1 MSLLSLRGPVQI
13 APGVHQLPAI
23 GARVTAVAG
32 SEGVLLIDSGTR
44 GSLSMMDAGL
54 KKIGYSLGDVRLIVL
69 THVHPDH
76 AGGLAALV
84 QATSAPVAVHESEAG
99 FVSGAEPMPS
109 PYRPG
114 LVARATAPIMSR
126 LYGPP
131 VRVEHALA
139 DGATLDWSEEI
150 RVVHTPGH
158 TAGSIS
164 LYLAS
169 QRLIIVGDALQY
181 RFRRLSGPAWAV
193 TKDPAQ
199 ATGSLA
205 RLVPLDFGTI
215 AFSHFVPLVGDA
227 KGVLERLIGQ
237 RQDRAAAEEG
247 R

>member
-1 MSLLSLRGPVQI
+1 MSLLSLRGPVEL

-54 KKIGYSLGDVRLIVL
+54 KKIGYSLADVRLIVL

-84 QATSAPVAVHESEAG
+84 RATSAPVAVHEAEAG

-109 PYRPG
+109 PYRIP
-114 LVARATAPIMSR
+114 LLARAARPMMSR

-131 VRVEHALA
+131 VRVEYCLA

-169 QRLIIVGDALQY
+169 QRLVIVGDALQY

-205 RLVPLDFGTI
+205 RLIPLDFSTI
-215 AFSHFVPLVGDA
+215 AFSHFVPLEHDA
-227 KGVLERLIGQ
+227 KGALERLIGQ
-237 RQDRAAAEEG
+237 RHDRAAAAG

>member
-32 SEGVLLIDSGTR
+32 SDGMLLVDSGTR
-44 GSLSMMDAGL
+44 GSLSMIDAGL
-54 KKIGYSLGDVRLIVL
+54 KKIGYSLTDVRLIVL

-84 QATSAPVAVHESEAG
+84 RATSAAVAVHGSEAG

-109 PYRPG
+109 PYRIPV
-114 LVARATAPIMSR
+114 LARAARPVVSR

-131 VRVEHALA
+131 VRVEHSLT
-139 DGATLDWSEEI
+139 DGAILDWSEEI

-164 LYLAS
+164 LHLAS
-169 QRLIIVGDALQY
+169 QRLVIVGDALQY

-199 ATGSLA
+199 ATASLA
-205 RLVPLDFGTI
+205 KLIPLDFETI
-215 AFSHFVPLVGDA
+215 AFSHFAPLERDA
-227 KGVLERLIGQ
+227 RGALERLIGQ
-237 RQDRAAAEEG
+237 RHDRAATEG

>member
-1 MSLLSLRGPVQI
+1 MSVLSLRHPVEV

-32 SEGVLLIDSGTR
+32 ADGVLLVDAGAR
-44 GSLSMMDAGL
+44 GSLGLVAAGL
-54 KKIGYSLGDVRLIVL
+54 ETIGRSLGDVRLIVL

-84 QATSAPVAVHESEAG
+84 RATSAPVAVHQAEAD

-109 PYRPG
+109 PYR
-114 LVARATAPIMSR
+114 LRLLARATGPIMPW

-131 VRVEHALA
+131 VNVDHRLA
-139 DGATLDWSEEI
+139 DGATLGWSDEV

-158 TAGSIS
+158 SAGSIS

-169 QRLIIVGDALQY
+169 ARAVIVGDAFQY
-181 RFRRLSGPAWAV
+181 RFRRLSGPAWSV

-199 ATGSLA
+199 AAESWE
-205 RLVPLDFGTI
+205 RLVSLDFGTI
-215 AFSHFVPLVGDA
+215 VFSHFPPLVDDA
-227 KGVLERLIGQ
+227 RGAVERLI
-237 RQDRAAAEEG
+237 RKRHDRAAMN
-247 R
+247 RR

>member
-1 MSLLSLRGPVQI
+1 MSLLSLRGPVEV

-32 SEGVLLIDSGTR
+32 SDGVLLIDSGTR

-54 KKIGYSLGDVRLIVL
+54 KKIGYSLADVRLIVL

-84 QATSAPVAVHESEAG
+84 QATSAPVAVHEAEAG
-99 FVSGAEPMPS
+99 FVSGAEPIPS
-109 PYRPG
+109 PYRLG
-114 LVARATAPIMSR
+114 LVARATRPVMSR

-131 VRVEHALA
+131 VRVEHSLA

-169 QRLIIVGDALQY
+169 QRLVIVGDALQY

-199 ATGSLA
+199 ANGSLA
-205 RLVPLDFGTI
+205 RLVPLDFNTI
-215 AFSHFVPLVGDA
+215 AFSHFAPLEHDA
-227 KGVLERLIGQ
+227 KGALERLIGQ
-237 RQDRAAAEEG
+237 REDRTAAEG

>member
-1 MSLLSLRGPVQI
+1 MSLLSLRQPVEV

-23 GARVTAVAG
+23 GARVTAVVG
-32 SEGVLLIDSGTR
+32 SDGVLLVDAGTR

-54 KKIGYSLGDVRLIVL
+54 ERIGYSLADVRLIVL

-84 QATSAPVAVHESEAG
+84 RATSAPVAVHESEAG

-109 PYRPG
+109 PYRLG
-114 LVARATAPIMSR
+114 LPARATRPMMSW

-131 VRVEHALA
+131 VRVEHSVT
-139 DGATLDWSEEI
+139 DGANLDWSEDV

-169 QRLIIVGDALQY
+169 QRLVIVGDALQY
-181 RFRRLSGPAWAV
+181 RFRRLSAPAWSV

-199 ATGSLA
+199 AAESLKK
-205 RLVPLDFGTI
+205 LVPLDFHTM
-215 AFSHFVPLVGDA
+215 AFSHFSPLVREARGA
-227 KGVLERLIGQ
+227 LERLISK
-237 RQDRAAAEEG
+237 RHDRAATEG

>member
-1 MSLLSLRGPVQI
+1 MSLLSLRGPVEV

-32 SEGVLLIDSGTR
+32 SDGVLLIDSGTR
-44 GSLSMMDAGL
+44 GSLSMMDVGL
-54 KKIGYSLGDVRLIVL
+54 KKVGYSLADVRLIVL
-69 THVHPDH
+69 THAHPDH

-84 QATSAPVAVHESEAG
+84 RATSAPVAVHEAEAD
-99 FVSGAEPMPS
+99 FVNGARPMPS
-109 PYRPG
+109 PYRLG
-114 LVARATAPIMSR
+114 LVARATGPMMSR

-131 VRVEHALA
+131 VRVEHSLA
-139 DGATLDWSEEI
+139 DGAALDWSEEI

-169 QRLIIVGDALQY
+169 QRLVMVGDALQY

-193 TKDPAQ
+193 TKDPNQ
-199 ATGSLA
+199 ATESLG
-205 RLVPLDFGTI
+205 RLLPLDFHTI
-215 AFSHFVPLVGDA
+215 AFSHFSPLVDDA
-227 KGVLERLIGQ
+227 RGALERLIGQ
-237 RQDRAAAEEG
+237 RHDHAATEG